1 MIFSSTLCAD
11 FFKGIRLNNR
21 SCQSCE
27 SYFDNGLLVAIS
39 RVSTSLN
46 SSKFKMDS
54 GFYFSFASALDTT
67 FYFALE
73 VDFGFG
79 YGLGLVLNA
88 AEVTLSILL
97 SIC

>member
-1 MIFSSTLCAD
+1 
-11 FFKGIRLNNR
+11 
-21 SCQSCE
+21 
-27 SYFDNGLLVAIS
+27 
-39 RVSTSLN
+39 
-46 SSKFKMDS
+46 MDS
-54 GFYFSFASALDTT
+54 GFYFSFASALDTA

-73 VDFGFG
+73 ADFGFG